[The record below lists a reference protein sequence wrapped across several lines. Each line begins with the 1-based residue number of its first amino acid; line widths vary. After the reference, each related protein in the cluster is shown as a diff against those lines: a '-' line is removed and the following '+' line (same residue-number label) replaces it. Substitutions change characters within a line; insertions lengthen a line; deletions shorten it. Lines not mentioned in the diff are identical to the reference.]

1 MESGSIR
8 NPGSTHFLDNW
19 IPSMKIV
26 NIPPHFWSYVRTNSA
41 YFWREN
47 SNISNSWYFDG
58 RIQNY
63 DKNIHFGG
71 KIQIFE
77 KFKNLTEKFKC
88 SKIIHFCAKIRI
100 LKKYKNLTEKF
111 KNFVNLAEK
120 LKLFFDFGAKYHF
133 LENKHVLLFYRNF
146 QF

>member
-1 MESGSIR
+1 MFTFIVSAICLHFFKSQLFIYFFFQDWSIGRFCYFVSEESGCLWRISTNMESGSIR

-58 RIQNY
+58 RIQKY
-63 DKNIHFGG
+63 DKNIDFGG

-77 KFKNLTEKFKC
+77 KFNILTDKFKS
-88 SKIIHFCAKIRI
+88 SKIIHFCAK
-100 LKKYKNLTEKF
+100 F
-111 KNFVNLAEK
+111 K
-120 LKLFFDFGAKYHF
+120 
-133 LENKHVLLFYRNF
+133 
-146 QF
+146 